1 MKRTMSLTITFL
13 LLFSMVSAQSS
24 NRGKVLESLEFQ
36 SKLMG
41 KEVSYT
47 IYLPSDYETSNRKY
61 PVVYLLHGYSDNDTG
76 WLQYGEA
83 PYIVDDAIANREIPP
98 MIIVMPDAGVTYYVN
113 DASGKN
119 PYADM
124 FTEEFIPFIDKTY
137 RTRSSRQ
144 FRGISGLSMG
154 GSGALHTAMRNPDL
168 FSACSAFSAAVRTD
182 EEMITMN
189 EAKYERNFGILYGA
203 GLKGK
208 KRLTETYRA
217 FNPLDL
223 LETQDIDKLKRIGW
237 YIDCGDDDFL
247 YKGNAALHVKMRDL
261 KIPHEYRVRDGSH
274 SWEYWRT
281 GLKDGLQFIGAKFH
295 R

>member
-1 MKRTMSLTITFL
+1 MKRTIFITIICLMLFL
-13 LLFSMVSAQSS
+13 MAQAQNSDH
-24 NRGKVLESLEFQ
+24 GKVMESLAFQ

-41 KEVSYT
+41 KPVNYT
-47 IYLPSDYETSNRKY
+47 IYLPADYETSNRRY
-61 PVVYLLHGYSDNDTG
+61 PVVYLLHGYTDDDTG
-76 WLQYGEA
+76 WLQFGEA
-83 PYIVDDAIANREIPP
+83 PYIADDAIAKREIPP
-98 MIIVMPDAGVTYYVN
+98 MIIVMPDGGVTWYLN
-113 DASGKN
+113 DDSGKN

-124 FTEEFIPFIDKTY
+124 FVEEFIPFIDKTY
-137 RTRSSRQ
+137 RTRASME

-154 GSGALHTAMRNPDL
+154 GFGALHTAMRNPGL
-168 FSACSAFSAAVRTD
+168 FSACAAFSAAVRTD
-182 EEMITMN
+182 EEMIDMEDT
-189 EAKYERNFGILYGA
+189 KYERIFGILYGA

-223 LETQDIDKLKRIGW
+223 LDTQDMAKLKHIAW

-261 KIPHEYRVRDGSH
+261 KIRHEYRVRNGSH